1 MTTVPPEGDQDLLVF
16 SNHFSTR
23 ITATPTAFG
32 LVAGDATSFAAL
44 LSDYSTRLGVA
55 NDPTTRTRGTIAGKN
70 TSKAALLAKARILCK
85 VVSAFPPL
93 TPAQRADLGLNPR
106 DVSPTPIPPPA
117 TRPIVTVDP
126 AGRIRLADE
135 AAPTRRARP
144 AGTVGAIVVT
154 RILDA
159 AAPAPLGLS
168 DTHFAALVTRD
179 RHTLAIPEASNGK
192 LLYVF
197 AQWVN
202 ARGQAGPLSAVAVT
216 TIAA

>member
-1 MTTVPPEGDQDLLVF
+1 MATVPPDGDQALLVF

-23 ITATPTAFG
+23 ITSTPTAFG
-32 LVAGDATSFAAL
+32 LVAADATAFAAL
-44 LSDYSTRLGVA
+44 LSDYTTRLA
-55 NDPTTRTRGTIAGKN
+55 TSTDPTTRTRGTVAAKN
-70 TSKAALLAKARILCK
+70 TSKAALLAKARVLCN
-85 VVSAFPPL
+85 VISAYPPL
-93 TPAQRADLGLNPR
+93 TPAQRADLGLNPK

-135 AAPTRRARP
+135 TTPTRRARP
-144 AGTVGAIVVT
+144 AGTVGAIVVSQ
-154 RILDA
+154 ILA
-159 AAPAPLGLS
+159 ASAPPPLGLS
-168 DTHFAALVTRD
+168 DTRFAALVTRNT
-179 RHTLAIPEASNGK
+179 HTLEIPEASNGK